1 METNLTGTVTH
12 SHDPKPP
19 ELPPLPEAIGDGGP
33 AFPVAEN
40 HKVADLLPWTL
51 GMSLRDY
58 FAGHALQGLVNL
70 RGANVKHETEL
81 AYLYADEMLI
91 VRAAL
96 KGVAH
101 AK

>member
-1 METNLTGTVTH
+1 MSNTN
-12 SHDPKPP
+12 
-19 ELPPLPEAIGDGGP
+19 DGGP
-33 AFPVAEN
+33 AFARPASTGNNYLTGETDAPV
-40 HKVADLLPWTL
+40 DSQS

-96 KGVAH
+96 KGAAH